1 MRCAMLA
8 LALASSLFAQAA
20 VDAQTRAT
28 PVAKGSSASAKKTAR
43 TASAAKASE
52 TQKAKKK
59 APTDFK
65 AFLEEKMVEVVQRYG
80 LSEAKAR
87 LLLKD
92 LQATSKAAR
101 EEFAKTKEKAK

>member
-8 LALASSLFAQAA
+8 LALAGSLFVQAA

-28 PVAKGSSASAKKTAR
+28 PVAKGKTMR
-43 TASAAKASE
+43 TATTKTSGA
-52 TQKAKKK
+52 QKAKKK

-65 AFLEEKMVEVVQRYG
+65 TFLEEKMVEVVQRYG

-101 EEFAKTKEKAK
+101 EEFAKIKEKAK

>member
-8 LALASSLFAQAA
+8 LALAGSLFAQAA

-28 PVAKGSSASAKKTAR
+28 PVAKGGKTTRVA
-43 TASAAKASE
+43 TAAKTPG
-52 TQKAKKK
+52 TQKKAKKK

-101 EEFAKTKEKAK
+101 EEFAKIKEKAK

>member
-8 LALASSLFAQAA
+8 LALAGSLFVQAA

-28 PVAKGSSASAKKTAR
+28 PVAKGGKTTRVA
-43 TASAAKASE
+43 TATKTPGA
-52 TQKAKKK
+52 QKAKKK

-101 EEFAKTKEKAK
+101 EEFAKIKEKAK